1 MNEAV
6 SIRLSRMRYVV
17 IALAIGPLLG
27 FVAMML
33 VSDGPGLVRLDS
45 WWIVVFGLG
54 VQAAFVAWTGRVA
67 RRSQTETLI
76 AVAGSVAASC
86 ILAVTLIVIWLLTL
100 PPNFFN

>member
-1 MNEAV
+1 MNEAM

-17 IALAIGPLLG
+17 IALAIGPRWP
-27 FVAMML
+27 VAMML